1 MANDNSIFYEMSR
14 ELPPYGFACVMVAFL
29 SIATFNGI
37 DILIKVYFTFR
48 RRSGLY
54 FWSIT
59 LATLGIFFYVLGFII
74 KYFITVDVT
83 RWIGLAFIIV
93 GWVPMVSCQALALYS
108 RLHLVIRDSRHLK
121 LRAVLAMIVTNAV
134 LFHVPT
140 CVLVFMA
147 ETTPARANAY
157 MAYEKVQVTF
167 FTLQECI
174 ISGLYIY
181 EACTKVL
188 KPLPEPIPTTTAT
201 AAARTTTTTA
211 TTTTNTSSTLGLDTY
226 TTNLADRN
234 TLRSIRR
241 HLIYVNVVVVILD
254 VVLLGTQFANFYRV
268 QTTFK
273 PFVYSVKL
281 KLEFAILNRL
291 IAAVRGGNKFSLP
304 GSGGSRERGG
314 TVDGG
319 GEFRWP
325 YGGGDQGEW
334 GEEGEEGG
342 VRMGEMARRETDA
355 TLVVA
360 AGRDEE
366 EPAAMRAGDKA
377 VEAGRCGGGVAAPV
391 ERRASARRP
400 QLDHVVLGRED
411 SLQMAAL
418 RGGSSEEEQPPALTP
433 PTAAGAGS

>member
-29 SIATFNGI
+29 SVATFNGI
-37 DILIKVYFTFR
+37 DILIKVHFTFR

-59 LATLGIFFYVLGFII
+59 LATLGIFLYVLGFII
-74 KYFITVDVT
+74 KYFITADVT
-83 RWIGLAFIIV
+83 RWVGLAFIVV

-108 RLHLVIRDSRHLK
+108 RLHLVIRDARHLK
-121 LRAVLAMIVTNAV
+121 LRAVLAMIVANAV

-147 ETTPARANAY
+147 ETTPARAGAY

-167 FTLQECI
+167 FTLQECV

-188 KPLPEPIPTTTAT
+188 KPLPEPPANPPVR
-201 AAARTTTTTA
+201 APTTTTTDPSP
-211 TTTTNTSSTLGLDTY
+211 TTTTSSTLGLDTY

-241 HLIYVNVVVVILD
+241 HLIYVNVVVVVLD
-254 VVLLGTQFANFYRV
+254 VVLLGTQFANLYRV

-291 IAAVRGGNKFSLP
+291 IAA
-304 GSGGSRERGG
+304 
-314 TVDGG
+314 
-319 GEFRWP
+319 
-325 YGGGDQGEW
+325 
-334 GEEGEEGG
+334 GG
-342 VRMGEMARRETDA
+342 VRMGDMARRETDA
-355 TLVVA
+355 TIVVA
-360 AGRDEE
+360 AGGRDEE
-366 EPAAMRAGDKA
+366 EPAMRAARDGDKA
-377 VEAGRCGGGVAAPV
+377 VEAGRGGGGGVVVAPV
-391 ERRASARRP
+391 ERRAEARRASARRH
-400 QLDHVVLGRED
+400 QLDHHVVLGRED

-418 RGGSSEEEQPPALTP
+418 RGGSSEEEQRQQPALTP
-433 PTAAGAGS
+433 PPPPAADAADDDADAVAAGS